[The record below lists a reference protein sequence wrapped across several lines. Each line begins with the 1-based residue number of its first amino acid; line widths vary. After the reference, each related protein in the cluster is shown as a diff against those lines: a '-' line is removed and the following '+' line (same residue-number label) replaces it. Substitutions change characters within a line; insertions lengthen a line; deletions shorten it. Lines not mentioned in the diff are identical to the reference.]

1 MIKKGLKLF
10 GIALMMVFMT
20 GCYKYDTGMTIKSDK
35 TVELKM
41 TVAVDKKA
49 MEQMSSSMGGDSS
62 SSDPD
67 SLRDS
72 LKIDEDE
79 MKDNG
84 YTIENYENISSDH
97 EWYGYTITKNLGSID
112 DLLLDKYEEV
122 ELYNEDDS
130 TASEGSTAF
139 EGKKIFYK
147 DGDVY
152 KAKLVYDFSTG
163 DSSMDMSAYKDM
175 FDFKFEL
182 NVPDK
187 TESNNAT
194 EVSSDGSKLTWNLDY
209 GKKNTVEFAVKLD
222 KKALDKA
229 AKKENNGTSTNYVV
243 IGAVVG
249 AAVGVVVFLLK
260 GKKSN
265 TTEEN

>member
-10 GIALMMVFMT
+10 GIALMMLVMT

-35 TVELKM
+35 TVDLKM
-41 TVAVDKKA
+41 TIAVDKKA
-49 MEQMSSSMGGDSS
+49 MEQLSSSMGGDDSS
-62 SSDPD
+62 NDPD

-84 YTIENYENISSDH
+84 FTIENYENISSDH

-122 ELYNEDDS
+122 EIYNEDN
-130 TASEGSTAF
+130 STAF
-139 EGKKIFYK
+139 EGKKFFYK
-147 DGDVY
+147 DGDIY
-152 KAKLVYDFSTG
+152 KAKFVYDFSSS
-163 DSSMDMSAYKDM
+163 DSSMDMSSYKDM

-194 EVSSDGSKLTWNLDY
+194 DVSNDGSKLTWNLEY
-209 GKKNTVEFAVKLD
+209 GKKNNVEFAVKLD

-229 AKKENNGTSTNYVV
+229 EKKESKNSNNNYVI

-249 AAVGVVVFLLK
+249 AVVVVVIFLLK

-265 TTEEN
+265 TTNEN